1 MQRSRQTSVQYRHG
15 KRPAVY
21 LQVDTLRTD
30 QRMQACVPLQRYVM
44 MFEGFK
50 ESCKSMHWCLNDGGA
65 RRNSVSTLSPARSR
79 SYLRR
84 LVSSVSQDQCRSYT
98 LCLVNAGSHVQRPTL
113 VHITKDVSN
122 DGTISMQPSIV
133 TTRICRALIEVESRL
148 IRRTCLAKSAISKFA
163 DTIERGH
170 AYHSGQLT
178 SIEGS

>member
-1 MQRSRQTSVQYRHG
+1 MTAERAATVSALYR
-15 KRPAVY
+15 
-21 LQVDTLRTD
+21 LQ
-30 QRMQACVPLQRYVM
+30 
-44 MFEGFK
+44 
-50 ESCKSMHWCLNDGGA
+50 GA
-65 RRNSVSTLSPARSR
+65 DH
-79 SYLRR
+79 LRR

-163 DTIERGH
+163 DTIKRGH
-170 AYHSGQLT
+170 ACHSGQLT
-178 SIEGS
+178 NIEGSRQFAQKVSV